1 MKRFNSLLSD
11 TESLIIFGAILF
23 ATFIF
28 ATIVNRFILRK
39 LLVKYKDSKTDFTS
53 FVFLKNIIL
62 LTIYLVG
69 AGWAFLTLPIT
80 KNFAHSLFA
89 GAGATTLI
97 IGFASQQ
104 ILSNLISGVF
114 IIVNRPFKIN
124 DVIEI
129 QGNNGKVIEI
139 NWHDTI
145 IENEN
150 TITVIIPNSMI
161 SNSIIK
167 VNKDKAL
174 DYTEK

>member
-1 MKRFNSLLSD
+1 MKRLNSLLND
-11 TESLIIFGAILF
+11 TESLIIFGVIII

-28 ATIVNRFILRK
+28 ATIVNKFILRR
-39 LLVKYKDSKTDFTS
+39 LITKYKDLNTDVTS
-53 FVFLKNIIL
+53 VIFLKNIIL

-69 AGWAFLTLPIT
+69 IGWAFLTLPIT

-114 IIVNRPFKIN
+114 IIINRPFKIN
-124 DVIEI
+124 DFIEI

-139 NWHDTI
+139 TWHDTI
-145 IENEN
+145 IENEKNN
-150 TITVIIPNSMI
+150 TVVIPNSLI
-161 SNSIIK
+161 SSNIIK
-167 VNKDKAL
+167 VLNNTAL
-174 DYTEK
+174 NNTK